1 MAYNPPP
8 GGYPPPSDQPGGYQQ
23 PGQQPGGYQQPGYQ
37 QPQQPGGYQ
46 QPGYQPGGYQQQ
58 PAYQPAAY
66 QQPGYQAAAA
76 AGTYATWIQR
86 VAASLIDAA
95 PVIGGYIVLAIIG
108 AVLHNGIVDLL
119 LLLIYWVGSIGW
131 WVYNRLMT
139 MGNTGQSLGK
149 RVMNIKLIGEASG
162 QPIGV
167 GQSFLREICHILD
180 GFCFVGYL
188 FPLWDPKAQ
197 TFADKILTTV
207 VVPA

>member
-8 GGYPPPSDQPGGYQQ
+8 GGGYPPPGEPPGGYQQ
-23 PGQQPGGYQQPGYQ
+23 PGQQPGGYQQPG
-37 QPQQPGGYQ
+37 QPGGYQ
-46 QPGYQPGGYQQQ
+46 QPGAYQQ
-58 PAYQPAAY
+58 PAYQPAGGY
-66 QQPGYQAAAA
+66 PQPGYQAAAA
-76 AGTYATWIQR
+76 SGTYATWIQR

-108 AVLHNGIVDLL
+108 AVLRNGIVDLL
-119 LLLIYWVGSIGW
+119 LLLIYWVGAIGW

-149 RVMNIKLIGEASG
+149 RVMNIKLVSEASG

-167 GQSFLREICHILD
+167 GQAFLREICHILD